1 MFCLREM
8 DDFTTAHG
16 VLASRTFSPA
26 VTQLTYSAPPQ
37 APGLSLTHLFRS
49 ALRRFQ
55 GQVSFLAFEAFR
67 FSLFVLLFN
76 FFSNVLV
83 SICTI

>member
-8 DDFTTAHG
+8 DDFTIAHG
-16 VLASRTFSPA
+16 VLASRTFSSA
-26 VTQLTYSAPPQ
+26 VTRLTYSTHPQ
-37 APGLSLTHLFRS
+37 APGLSLIHLFRF

-55 GQVSFLAFEAFR
+55 GQVSFLAFEAFH
-67 FSLFVLLFN
+67 FLLFVLLFN
-76 FFSNVLV
+76 FFSNVPV